1 MAQPGGFS
9 KNPLKI
15 NPFWKKSSAELPFER
30 SKWAELHEMAVFA
43 KDRIEVRN
51 LLKAKLALFVPAE
64 SILEVEITG
73 GTEAQKKKRDVK
85 TQRSKSVWKTAIKK
99 PEKTASCLLGTRL
112 MQKSAVISFYVSAR
126 RDSARFTKRG
136 QASTCTVFQQNSS

>member
-1 MAQPGGFS
+1 MAHQGGFS
-9 KNPLKI
+9 KNPLYI
-15 NPFWKKSSAELPFER
+15 NPFWKKSSAELPFEW

-64 SILEVEITG
+64 SILEVVITG

-85 TQRSKSVWKTAIKK
+85 TQRSKKK
-99 PEKTASCLLGTRL
+99 ASCLLGTRL

-126 RDSARFTKRG
+126 RDSARFIKRG